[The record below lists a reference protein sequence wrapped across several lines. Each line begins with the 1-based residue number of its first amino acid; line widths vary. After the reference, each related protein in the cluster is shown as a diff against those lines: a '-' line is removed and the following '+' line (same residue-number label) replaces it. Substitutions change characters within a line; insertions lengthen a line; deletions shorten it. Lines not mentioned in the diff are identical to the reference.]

1 MNEFFNNHH
10 EDELFGLKEFL
21 DRKYR
26 ILMEKIANSSVL
38 PPDAIDIAPKSR
50 APFRFISFDA
60 QKNKRSPMKIR
71 TTIDSKYSEIFKDIS
86 SLANDYA
93 DASRKALHLNNIAD
107 ARMFIDEAMRLLTDF
122 EVDVPEEFVNLNTEI
137 LAKLPTD

>member
-60 QKNKRSPMKIR
+60 QKNSNGSNRSKGNSQKSKRHHYGRGSI
-71 TTIDSKYSEIFKDIS
+71 
-86 SLANDYA
+86 
-93 DASRKALHLNNIAD
+93 
-107 ARMFIDEAMRLLTDF
+107 
-122 EVDVPEEFVNLNTEI
+122 
-137 LAKLPTD
+137 